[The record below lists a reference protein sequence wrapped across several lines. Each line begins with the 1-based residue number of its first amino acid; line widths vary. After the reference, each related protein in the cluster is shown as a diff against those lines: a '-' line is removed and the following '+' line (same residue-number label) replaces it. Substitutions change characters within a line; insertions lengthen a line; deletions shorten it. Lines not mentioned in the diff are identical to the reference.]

1 MYYFKLDTMPSQ
13 RQLAPC
19 RPPLTPCP
27 VDQPPPAPCSAG
39 LKAPE
44 VEIRWRNLTVQST
57 VAVTDKPVPGP
68 LDKLVVSWPQDRGC
82 AHSWGA

>member
-1 MYYFKLDTMPSQ
+1 M
-13 RQLAPC
+13 
-19 RPPLTPCP
+19 
-27 VDQPPPAPCSAG
+27 
-39 LKAPE
+39 
-44 VEIRWRNLTVQST
+44 EIRWRNLTVQST